1 MIIRAIA
8 SLTSGG
14 ISMRANTCAGPCGGG
29 AIIDRIGRRRDFGR
43 YFLVHEQMRI
53 GELGGLEFRVRNDD
67 ARVELGEAVQ
77 PHGEI
82 MRHADAA
89 MRRSM
94 ADTFAFVHGDAG
106 PCDTLHV
113 RHRRTAVDVRA
124 VEDLFLNDAE
134 NAQRRRQARHSGR
147 DRSIRDMHAIAIKV
161 QLLLIDRN
169 ENLQRPFLN
178 LAERLPVDAI
188 GGFWFMGFMCS
199 AMFVPAA
206 VPVSG
211 RCRRCGRGY
220 DQARDKCDR
229 VPAAAGAAA
238 IPPKQLLVAPRACSH
253 QCAPFNV
260 NRS

>member
-1 MIIRAIA
+1 
-8 SLTSGG
+8 
-14 ISMRANTCAGPCGGG
+14 
-29 AIIDRIGRRRDFGR
+29 
-43 YFLVHEQMRI
+43 MRI
-53 GELGGLEFRVRNDD
+53 GELGRLEFRVRNDD

-77 PHGEI
+77 PRGEI

-94 ADTFAFVHGDAG
+94 ADTFAFVHGDARPG
-106 PCDTLHV
+106 DALHV

-134 NAQRRRQARHSGR
+134 DAQRRRQARHSGR
-147 DRSIRDMHAIAIKV
+147 DRRIRDMHAVAVKV

-178 LAERLPVDAI
+178 LAERFPVDAI
-188 GGFWFMGFMCS
+188 GSLCLVDFMCS
-199 AMFVPAA
+199 VMFVPAT

-220 DQARDKCDR
+220 GQACEKCDR

-238 IPPKQLLVAPRACSH
+238 TPPKKQLLVAPRACSH
-253 QCAPFNV
+253 QCDPPNV